1 MIAAIY
7 DAAIE
12 PERWPTVL
20 QMLSEALAM
29 KTGVIS
35 LIDLTTG
42 EALLAASHGFD
53 DDWLDRLPH
62 YEADLVALWGGEDRI
77 AGLSLDE
84 PALLSR
90 VNPAALRADSTDRFH
105 REFHEPQG
113 FIDAVAVGLKRDE
126 RAIGSIGFNR
136 HRDAGPIG
144 AKELDLIALL
154 VPHLQRASEVSR
166 LLEASSVR
174 EARLEEVLDQL
185 SLAVLLVS
193 SDLRVLYANRQ
204 AGGMLDRG
212 DVLSLRGDVLAPAT
226 PGLRAAL
233 RAAIEQVERDQTRLG
248 RKGMGIPAQDRDG
261 MHHVVHVLP
270 LARRDHGAGR
280 EHAPCAAIFVA
291 SSDVSERPAGDVLA
305 ALFGLTPSE
314 ARVLDRITA
323 GRTVADIATELR
335 VSVNT
340 IRTHLLHIFE
350 KTGVK
355 RQADLVALS
364 ATLHIPLC

>member
-12 PERWPTVL
+12 PERWPAVL

-62 YEADLVALWGGEDRI
+62 YEADLVAIWGGEERI
-77 AGLSLDE
+77 AALSLDE
-84 PALLSR
+84 PALLSHI
-90 VNPAALRADSTDRFH
+90 NPSALCEDSTDRFH
-105 REFHEPQG
+105 REFHQPQG
-113 FIDAVAVGLKRDE
+113 FIDAVAIGLKRDE

-144 AKELDLIALL
+144 AEELELIALL
-154 VPHLQRASEVSR
+154 VPHLQRASEISR
-166 LLEASSVR
+166 LLEARSVR

-193 SDLRVLYANRQ
+193 NDLRVLYANRQ
-204 AGGMLDRG
+204 AGGMLERG
-212 DVLSLRGDVLAPAT
+212 DVLSLRGDVLAPTA
-226 PGLRAAL
+226 PGLRAAM
-233 RAAIEQVERDQTRLG
+233 RAAIEQIARDQTRLG

-261 MHHVVHVLP
+261 MYHVVHVLP
-270 LARRDHGAGR
+270 LAQRDRTGR
-280 EHAPCAAIFVA
+280 ENTPCAAIFIA
-291 SSDVSERPAGDVLA
+291 SSDASTRPADDVLA

-314 ARVLDRITA
+314 ARVLDRITT
-323 GRTVADIATELR
+323 GRTVADIATELG

-364 ATLHIPLC
+364 ATLHIPIT